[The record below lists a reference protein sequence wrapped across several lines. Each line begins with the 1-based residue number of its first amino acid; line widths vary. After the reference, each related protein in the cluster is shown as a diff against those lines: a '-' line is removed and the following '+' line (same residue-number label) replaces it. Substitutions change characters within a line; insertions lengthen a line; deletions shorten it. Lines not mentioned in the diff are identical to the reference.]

1 MKIRIIRPYKD
12 TLLDRHTKINEIIEV
27 TPNRLKELQERVPT
41 FIEIVEMPTEV
52 ITTIENA
59 TYIEV
64 SKKNIEDIKEE
75 VKGSVIAQPYQPLPY
90 KNDKPKTTT
99 KKKVA
104 KK

>member
-12 TLLDRHTKINEIIEV
+12 TLLDRRTKINEIIEV
-27 TPNRLKELQERVPT
+27 PPNRLKELQERVPT

-64 SKKNIEDIKEE
+64 SKKNIEDIKEIETIEEEQTQDLTE
-75 VKGSVIAQPYQPLPY
+75 VIEEI
-90 KNDKPKTTT
+90 KPK
-99 KKKVA
+99 KRKR
-104 KK
+104 